1 MIFEDEGDMKMC
13 FDMMVDEIDVDL
25 VLNDI
30 INVQKESWTTVQQ
43 RSKGK
48 AQKERTGLIID
59 ELGDI

>member
-1 MIFEDEGDMKMC
+1 MIFEAEGDMRMC

-30 INVQKESWTTVQQ
+30 INVQKESWTRVQQ

-48 AQKERTGLIID
+48 RRRSVQG
-59 ELGDI
+59 